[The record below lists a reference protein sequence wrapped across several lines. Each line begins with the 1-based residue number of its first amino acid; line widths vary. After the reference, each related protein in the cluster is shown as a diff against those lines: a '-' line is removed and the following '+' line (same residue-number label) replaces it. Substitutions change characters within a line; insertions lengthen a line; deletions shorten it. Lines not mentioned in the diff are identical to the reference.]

1 MKCWFRLPFVHHL
14 QLFVPFRCHSK
25 LLKPNS
31 DWVSISLKAAEGRNN
46 ISLKLPCRRTESE
59 KKTKH
64 CNSAK
69 CGNTDQSTCCY
80 FSWYLPSNQ
89 FYCGTSSWCR
99 KIQDLQPKC
108 RWFWIGK
115 DDQLNKKLPG
125 IQRNLTSTNRHAF
138 GEKDVENCNVYIQ
151 IFASYSLSLCYVRN
165 MFFIYILGTWTGFNK
180 LRNYSQ
186 TKIVTTVCF

>member
-1 MKCWFRLPFVHHL
+1 MPIIWRWYNLNSNTNSNRKNLSVPYNGAILEIVYTFSNKFRKHRSFDISVETIVVLHPTITLPTFCLVKCWFHLPFVHHL

-80 FSWYLPSNQ
+80 FFMVLT
-89 FYCGTSSWCR
+89 F
-99 KIQDLQPKC
+99 QP
-108 RWFWIGK
+108 
-115 DDQLNKKLPG
+115 
-125 IQRNLTSTNRHAF
+125 
-138 GEKDVENCNVYIQ
+138 
-151 IFASYSLSLCYVRN
+151 
-165 MFFIYILGTWTGFNK
+165 ILLWHEF
-180 LRNYSQ
+180 
-186 TKIVTTVCF
+186 VM